1 MATAPGCG
9 NGGMSARPSSSTI
22 SETKTRCDP
31 AREGRLELQHPLNGV
46 VSDRAAL
53 SIFDRFFELAK
64 VREADQDRRH
74 TGFVQAEPDRQF
86 NEALKP
92 HFTCQCRDALRTIE
106 GGRRGTV
113 AHQVAALVAR
123 V

>member
-46 VSDRAAL
+46 VSERAAL
-53 SIFDRFFELAK
+53 SIFDRFFELAD

-74 TGFVQAEPDRQF
+74 TGFGQAEPDGQL
-86 NEALKP
+86 NGPLEP
-92 HFTCQCRDALRTIE
+92 HFMGQLRDALST
-106 GGRRGTV
+106 
-113 AHQVAALVAR
+113 
-123 V
+123 